1 MVKSKKE
8 EIPRF
13 CFTCCGNKKCVILK
27 SQNIEDKNY
36 VLDHN
41 NCLLEE
47 RKPRYN
53 TDNHDH
59 YELMYNIK

>member
-1 MVKSKKE
+1 M
-8 EIPRF
+8 
-13 CFTCCGNKKCVILK
+13 ILK

-47 RKPRYN
+47 RKPKYN
-53 TDNHDH
+53 IDNHDH
-59 YELMYNIK
+59 YELMCNLKKIIIIINFIVYIM